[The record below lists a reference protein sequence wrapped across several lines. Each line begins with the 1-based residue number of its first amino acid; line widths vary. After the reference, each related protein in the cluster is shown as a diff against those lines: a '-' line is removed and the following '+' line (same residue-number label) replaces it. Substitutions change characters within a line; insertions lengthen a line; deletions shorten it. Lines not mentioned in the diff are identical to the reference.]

1 MPIVVLS
8 SQVVNKIAAGEVI
21 DCPASVVKELVENSI
36 DAGAKSI
43 NISVDDKGGRSLI
56 SVSDDGC
63 GIPHDDMEKA
73 FICHATS
80 KLADGDI
87 SNVKYMGFRG
97 EGLTS
102 IAAVARVRMVSK
114 HCDEEKAWSIAIEGG
129 EKIGDLTPESLTC
142 GTEVEVRDLFFA
154 TPTRLK
160 FLRTEKVEIQ
170 NIVDLLTKLVIA
182 NYSIAFSLTI
192 GDKQIFKYKA
202 RDEMSERIRDIK
214 LFGDTFLEQSLEVSH
229 TVDYLKVYGL
239 VGFPTYNKS
248 RPGSIYTFV
257 NSRPIHS
264 ALLMSAVKGAYSGLI
279 PKDRHP
285 VAILSIE
292 VSPGNVD
299 VNVHPSKLEVRFQDT
314 RFVYSTVLNVVK
326 EAMARSEY
334 TKLPSL
340 ESSTAHEYDHFVMDS
355 VFKGYGKN
363 SAPAEGEYKDSRESS
378 PFEPLF
384 ESSFHST
391 VESESSHKPEG
402 KKYVDDGQLFCEIA
416 PTQKDVHKKK
426 CTEHHHDDLWGEQPL
441 GNAIGQLFERYI
453 IAQTKDHTIIVDQ
466 HAAHERLV
474 CEYMKKVIENEGV
487 KRQVLMM
494 PELIELDSEYE
505 FELLNEYR
513 GKLLDLGL
521 LIEPI
526 GGLTMVVREVP
537 AIFGVFDVKM
547 LISKI
552 IENIMKVGDE
562 ISMEERIQHIC
573 GTVACYGSIRSGRV
587 MKMEEMNSLLRSMES
602 TPHSGQ
608 CNHGRPTYVKLS
620 LSEIDR
626 MFERT

>member
-8 SQVVNKIAAGEVI
+8 AQVVNKIAAGEVI

-43 NISVDDKGGRSLI
+43 NISVDDSGGRSLI

-63 GIPHDDMEKA
+63 GIPRDDIEKA

-114 HCDEEKAWSIAIEGG
+114 HRDEDKAWSISIEGG

-170 NIVDLLTKLVIA
+170 NIVDLLNKLVMA

-202 RDEMSERIRDIK
+202 RDEMLERIRDIK

-229 TVDYLKVYGL
+229 TIDYLKVYGF

-264 ALLMSAVKGAYSGLI
+264 SLLMSAVKGAYSGLI

-314 RFVYSTVLNVVK
+314 RFIYSTVLNVVK

-340 ESSTAHEYDHFVMDS
+340 ASSTANEYDHFVMDS
-355 VFKGYGKN
+355 VFKGYGK
-363 SAPAEGEYKDSRESS
+363 SSTPTEEEDKDSGKSS
-378 PFEPLF
+378 SLEPSFEPA
-384 ESSFHST
+384 FHGT
-391 VESESSHKPEG
+391 MESESGQKPA
-402 KKYVDDGQLFCEIA
+402 KYVAGQLFCEIA
-416 PTQKDVHKKK
+416 PTQKNVHKKK
-426 CTEHHHDDLWGEQPL
+426 CTEVHRHNNELWGEQPL

-513 GKLLDLGL
+513 DKLLNLGL

-526 GGLTMVVREVP
+526 GELTMVVREVP
-537 AIFGVFDVKM
+537 AIFGVFDVKV

-562 ISMEERIQHIC
+562 ISMEERIEHIC